1 MSSLVV
7 FSTSTGNTKKIAD
20 AIFSALKDT
29 HKKIVDVNEI
39 NTVNIN
45 EFDKIIIGGWI
56 DKGEIDEKAKE
67 FMTQLK
73 NKKAGLF
80 VTMGGNPQTERAE
93 NCLQKIKE
101 SLEENRNIVEKM
113 FICQG
118 AIDPELINKFREM
131 TAKGIA
137 AGHFAA
143 TPEREARWA
152 EAAKHPDEK
161 DIENAKKTFE
171 EF

>member
-1 MSSLVV
+1 
-7 FSTSTGNTKKIAD
+7 
-20 AIFSALKDT
+20 
-29 HKKIVDVNEI
+29 
-39 NTVNIN
+39 
-45 EFDKIIIGGWI
+45 
-56 DKGEIDEKAKE
+56 
-67 FMTQLK
+67 
-73 NKKAGLF
+73 
-80 VTMGGNPQTERAE
+80 
-93 NCLQKIKE
+93 
-101 SLEENRNIVEKM
+101 
-113 FICQG
+113 
-118 AIDPELINKFREM
+118 M